1 VKKAKTAQNTT
12 SLAPVIFIFCFT
24 IGYIATGYITL
35 DEDSR
40 HVPILTGYVT
50 IFLLILETLKR
61 FMPGESTGQSELASD
76 EEINVPISREIIGL
90 LYAAGLGGAIYFLGF
105 YIAIP
110 LYLFLA
116 VAFQG
121 KQEKRSALTISVMGS
136 VIIYIVFELLL
147 EIRLY
152 QGLFFS

>member
-24 IGYIATGYITL
+24 IGYIITGYTSL
-35 DEDSR
+35 EEDSR
-40 HVPILTGYVT
+40 HVPLLTGYIT

-61 FMPGESTGQSELASD
+61 FMPGESTEQSELSSE
-76 EEINVPISREIIGL
+76 EEINVPISREITGL
-90 LYAAGLGGAIYFLGF
+90 LYAAGLGASIYFLGF

-110 LYLFLA
+110 IYLFLA
-116 VAFQG
+116 VAYLGNQV
-121 KQEKRSALTISVMGS
+121 KRTAVTISVIGS
-136 VIIYIVFELLL
+136 VIIYVVFELLL

-152 QGLFFS
+152 EGLFFS